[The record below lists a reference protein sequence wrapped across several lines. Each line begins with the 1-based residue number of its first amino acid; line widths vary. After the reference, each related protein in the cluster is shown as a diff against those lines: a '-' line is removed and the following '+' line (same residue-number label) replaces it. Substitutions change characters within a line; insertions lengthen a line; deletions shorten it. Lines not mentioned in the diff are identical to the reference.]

1 MCLYKKEDIM
11 SRRFQKVL
19 TNAFHVSFL
28 ETIEND
34 ACERYYTLDIEAQS
48 DDPTMFN
55 QSMYIKLCHSQ
66 EECAHYE
73 IPLDEFGRGRISIE
87 NQQAITV
94 NVVQVDECGNQ
105 VMNQDG
111 MEISYIVENE
121 VQQED
126 YARLHT
132 EDLKDHYTIRIEN
145 HVLQKADLHIQKKIS
160 VNQELKLPR
169 VDECFTIYVEGMGI
183 CQYVNLDQNN
193 DFSCC
198 LEGIPAGQYAISELN
213 AYNDTLYQLNGQP
226 IEDNNFI
233 LNAGVNDLDI
243 INVSDFDT
251 TLTISKY
258 IRNERGELCR
268 PQCDESFE
276 VRIISDRHDVTVN
289 LSDENDFCIVLHG
302 LIPGYYRIS
311 EQSDEQM
318 YDTTYIVN
326 DACERNFAHLE
337 ISECGENQVMIINT
351 ETKSGGCLPL
361 QESQLRI
368 CKFIRSKDGCLRK
381 PCHHEN
387 FQVTL
392 SGCGLC
398 QTLNLNESNNYCVDI
413 ASLCSGYYQ
422 IEETSCHDYV
432 SSYIVDDDIERTSAC
447 IRVEEGSTFCVT
459 IINSTRNSGTLRV
472 CKYIR
477 NDYGDLIKPDKQQ
490 CFDMT
495 LSSIFCKRSFT
506 LSVENDWCMCFDDLR
521 LGSYEVKEAKGSTSD
536 YAVIYQVDCGKESH
550 HARFM
555 MDGGDREVKV
565 INYRQKQ
572 SCGTLRICKFEE
584 TQCGELVK
592 PQRDEVFHVHVEGD
606 GLNECYSLKASNNWC
621 ILLDGLKMGEYH
633 IQEEEEDRYDAC
645 YIVNGCR
652 TQEAYVCMQSGN
664 EEVTILNHRKRNGI
678 VTINAMLQDCDE
690 QISQPYEGMDIEV
703 LVEGKD
709 TCYHLCLNAENNWC
723 VLLDALPQDTYRIIQ
738 KDSFGFVI
746 HYIVNGCACDFARI
760 ALNKEDQEITI
771 INEIANC
778 AGMVKVTKFIEDEC
792 GELSMPCADDEF
804 HFELKGVDFAATY
817 TLCEKNDFCVY
828 FDDLTQ
834 GCYEIK
840 ELSCGY
846 DARYLINHQP
856 CEQAKFTLGKEDIY
870 IDILNKA
877 STQNAV
883 MIEKRIRKGNELVIP
898 QVNDSF
904 KVLLTG
910 RNTHEIFELNDDND
924 FCIRLTDLCNQH
936 YEIKELGASAKSYI
950 IDGCE
955 QENGYFLYEGNE
967 KQITIVNEEERTGAL
982 RLEKLM
988 EDACGNY
995 IRPQRWESFDIML
1008 EGECYKRK
1016 VTLDIR
1022 NNFCACLYDLPCGH
1036 YEIKEIGSRHPVSYM
1051 IHDIPCDNAIIDLRD
1066 EDVNVTIINHEAKN
1080 GCLHF
1085 QGLIEKDGEVME
1097 ADPLD
1102 EFILT
1107 ITCGE
1112 DSQNVVLHAGNDF
1125 CASIDH
1131 LEKGSYSICEGGKEE
1146 VAFLIEDQRF
1156 EDCVCVELNGEY
1168 VDIRV
1173 VKRKENKHSITIQ
1186 KWMVDKKGKRQ
1197 VPHNDDHFMMTMMFK
1212 GRKQMFELHAK
1223 NNFTKRLDNCQSG
1236 DYEIMEENGHA
1247 TYSFDGGKPQ
1257 EDGCFTLKQENMRID
1272 VCNPMKSEGVV
1283 LFQLMNEDC
1292 GENLGTPPSDACYE
1306 VLISGAQEECLKLS
1320 KDNQWK
1326 CRLRMQYGEY
1336 QIMLQGEDEHYFFID
1351 HVRQKE
1357 GNLSLD
1363 SQQVLVQLIVK
1374 QPCQDGM
1381 LLLQKYIRNKEC
1393 DCLRKPCNEEAYE
1406 IEVKGDNFYRIVYL
1420 NEENAYQDVLH
1431 HLEKGRYEIRE
1442 LHGEQVSYIINGGM
1456 EDKQGILQIN
1466 QNRNTVKIINE
1477 AEVMHQGSIEICKLM
1492 KDEEGCYCYPKA
1504 DEIFWIIV
1512 KGEEGSSRVLLN
1524 EANHFYASMRNLKD
1538 GWYEVMEENGQE
1550 HVRYV
1555 VNNGAPMKKGI
1566 VHVVNNANTVNVI
1579 NQLPSKSGSIQINK
1593 WIRKNEQLEKPEQGE
1608 YRIHV
1613 SMPGYQNLIILNKRN
1628 QYSETLSNLKPGT
1641 YVISELD
1648 HENVSYIVDGQK
1660 ETQEARLEVNN
1671 TMHTIDVINSTM
1683 KNGQISM
1690 VKYRRVN
1697 GTMMRPQ
1704 PDDSYEFYLSAPGYQ
1719 KLFYLD
1725 QSNGWKMTFNDLK
1738 PASYVLTERNATDEV
1753 SYIIDEGS
1761 ESNRAIID
1769 VNGTSHQIT
1778 IINTPSMAQ
1787 KGSIHIEKVVRQ
1799 GNQLTTPD
1807 QNASYRIHVSRPGYN
1822 ETFTLDASNQFTLHI
1837 SDLEDGM
1844 YVLDEL
1850 DNTNEVT
1857 YIINGGSEINR
1868 AVINVRGNENR
1879 VMMINTPRM
1888 IQKGSIHV
1896 EKVIREHQQLISPG
1910 VNDNYRLHV
1919 SKPGFNEVY
1928 TLDASNN
1935 FMVDIIDLEDGT
1947 YVLNEMDHDES
1958 VSYIIN
1964 GGTETNSGI
1973 VVVSANANA
1982 VVMINPPTSFRSGS
1996 IHVDKFINRNHEL
2009 IRPDSQNTYR
2019 LQISKPGFNQV
2030 YKLNAANNF
2039 MIDVLDLENGTYVLN
2054 ELDQEDNVTYII
2066 NGGTETNQGI
2076 VEVKDNANQVKMINA
2091 EQQMHQGSIQVE
2103 KFVRENNELKHPQDN
2118 QSYRLHVS
2126 KPGFN
2131 EVFTL
2136 DQSNNFKVNIT
2147 QLADGFYVLDELD
2160 EKGEV
2165 SYVINGGSE
2174 TRYGIVEVR
2183 GNANVVNMINASQ
2196 GTTGSIF
2203 FSKYIK
2209 NADGSLS
2216 VPADGDQ
2223 YIIEVYN
2230 QEFLQRVTLNGQN
2243 NFQSTLLNLKEG
2255 VYHLREL
2262 DSSNFRVT
2270 YKINGSEETSEGV
2283 VYVQGNRNMVDVI
2296 NERKT
2301 NMNTVEVFKYMLDKD
2316 DNYLPP
2322 SAPDIYRFEISAP
2335 GFMREYDLVP
2345 ENNWHVTISDLPAGR
2360 YQIREITQDPTR
2372 VRYLINS
2379 PQLVEEAFITAAPG
2393 VTNIV
2398 GIINIEDDV
2407 ENGTM
2412 TLNKRIRDAMG
2423 QLIIPSDEESFVMR
2437 IKGNNFERLVALDMD
2452 NAFTYT
2458 IENLAYGTYTIEETD
2473 SQYDVSYQ
2481 IDGGEEKSNASL
2493 RIQDGTKHEILIIN
2507 TKSAMFFDAK
2517 KDDTVKIII
2526 D

>member
-1 MCLYKKEDIM
+1 M
-11 SRRFQKVL
+11 SRRFRKVL

-34 ACERYYTLDIEAQS
+34 ACDRYYTLDIEAQS

-66 EECAHYE
+66 EECTHYE
-73 IPLDEFGRGRISIE
+73 IPLDEFGRGCISIE
-87 NQQAITV
+87 NQQAITI
-94 NVVQVDECGNQ
+94 NVVQVDDCGNQ

-111 MEISYIVENE
+111 MEVTYVVEDE

-132 EDLKDHYTIRIEN
+132 EDLKEHYTIRIEN
-145 HVLQKADLHIQKKIS
+145 HVLQKAALHIQKKIA
-160 VNQELKLPR
+160 VKGELQLPEA
-169 VDECFTIYVEGMGI
+169 DECFTIYIEGMGI
-183 CQYVNLDQNN
+183 CQYVTLDQNN

-198 LEGIPAGQYAISELN
+198 LEDIPAGRYSISELN
-213 AYNDTLYQLNGQP
+213 EFHDVIYQFNGQQM
-226 IEDNNFI
+226 EDSNFI
-233 LNAGVNDLDI
+233 LDAGENTLDI
-243 INVSDFDT
+243 INATDFDT
-251 TLTISKY
+251 TLTITKY

-268 PQCDESFE
+268 PQCDECFAI
-276 VRIISDRHDVTVN
+276 RIISDRHDVIVN
-289 LSDENDFCIVLHG
+289 LSEENDFCVVLHG
-302 LIPGYYRIS
+302 LIPGYYRID
-311 EQSDEQM
+311 EQSDCDI

-337 ISECGENQVMIINT
+337 INECGENQVMIINT
-351 ETKSGGCLPL
+351 LASEKGCQPP

-381 PCHHEN
+381 PCHNEN

-413 ASLCSGYYQ
+413 ASLCSGDYR

-432 SSYIVDDDIERTSAC
+432 SSYIVDDDMERTSAC

-459 IINSTRNSGTLRV
+459 IINSMRNSGLLRV

-477 NDYGDLIKPDKQQ
+477 NDYGDLMKPDKQQ

-495 LSSIFCKRSFT
+495 LSSLFCKRNFT
-506 LSVENDWCMCFDDLR
+506 LNAENDWCMCFDDLR
-521 LGSYEVKEAKGSTSD
+521 LGSYEVKEARCNEND
-536 YAVIYQVDCGKESH
+536 YAVVYQVDCGKEST

-555 MDGGDREVKV
+555 MDGEDREVKV

-572 SCGTLRICKFEE
+572 NCGTLRICKFEE
-584 TQCGELVK
+584 TNCGELVK

-633 IQEEEEDRYDAC
+633 IQEEEEDIYDAC

-652 TQEAYVCMQSGN
+652 DQEAYVLMQSGN

-678 VTINAMLQDCDE
+678 VTINAMLQDCDKT
-690 QISQPYEGMDIEV
+690 ISQPYEGMDIEV

-709 TCYHLCLNAENNWC
+709 TCYHVCLNAQNNWC

-746 HYIVNGCACDFARI
+746 HYVVNGCACDFARI
-760 ALNKEDQEITI
+760 ALNQEDQEITI

-792 GELSMPCADDEF
+792 GELSMPCRDDEF
-804 HFELKGVDFAATY
+804 HFELKGVDFASTY

-828 FDDLTQ
+828 FDDLRQ

-840 ELSCGY
+840 ELSCDY

-856 CEQAKFTLGKEDIY
+856 VDDARFTLGKEDVY
-870 IDILNKA
+870 VDILNKA
-877 STQNAV
+877 SSQHAV
-883 MIEKRIRKGNELVIP
+883 TIEKRIRKGDELVIP
-898 QVNDSF
+898 QVNDCF

-924 FCIRLTDLCNQH
+924 FCISLNDLCNQH
-936 YEIKELGASAKSYI
+936 YEIKELGACAKSYI

-955 QENGYFLYEGNE
+955 QENGYFLYEGMA

-982 RLEKLM
+982 RLEKLI
-988 EDACGNY
+988 EDACGTY

-1036 YEIKEIGSRHPVSYM
+1036 YEIKEVGSSHSVSYM
-1051 IHDIPCDNAIIDLRD
+1051 IHDMPCDNAIIDLRD

-1085 QGLIEKDGEVME
+1085 QGLVEKDGEVIE

-1125 CASIDH
+1125 CASMEQ
-1131 LEKGSYSICEGGKEE
+1131 LEKGNYSICEGGKEN

-1156 EDCVCVELNGEY
+1156 DDCVCVELNGEY

-1173 VKRKENKHSITIQ
+1173 VKHKENKPSITIQ
-1186 KWMVDKKGKRQ
+1186 KWMIDKNGKRQ
-1197 VPHNDDHFMMTMMFK
+1197 VPHNDDHFMMTMLFK

-1223 NNFTKRLDNCQSG
+1223 NNFTKRMDNCQSG

-1247 TYSFDGGKPQ
+1247 QYSFDGGKLQ

-1272 VCNPMKSEGVV
+1272 VCNPMIHEGVV
-1283 LFQLMNEDC
+1283 LFQLMKEDC
-1292 GENLGTPPSDACYE
+1292 GENLVTVDDDACYE
-1306 VLISGAQEECLKLS
+1306 VLIKGEQEACLKLS

-1326 CRLRMQYGEY
+1326 CRLTLPYGEY
-1336 QIMLQGEDEHYFFID
+1336 QFILQGEEEHYYFID

-1357 GNLSLD
+1357 GKLSLD
-1363 SQQVLVQLIVK
+1363 SQQVLVQLIMK

-1381 LLLQKYIRNKEC
+1381 LLLQKYMRSKTC

-1406 IEVKGDNFYRIVYL
+1406 IEVKGENFYRIVYL
-1420 NEENAYQDVLH
+1420 NETNAYQEVLH
-1431 HLEKGRYEIRE
+1431 HLEKGRYEVRE
-1442 LHGEQVSYIINGGM
+1442 LHGENVTYIINGGM
-1456 EDKQGILQIN
+1456 EDKQGVLNIN

-1477 AEVMHQGSIEICKLM
+1477 AEEMQQGSMEICKLM

-1512 KGEEGSSRVLLN
+1512 KGEEGSRRVLLN
-1524 EANHFYASMRNLKD
+1524 EANHFYASMRNLKE
-1538 GWYEVMEENGQE
+1538 GWYEVMEENGGE

-1579 NQLPSKSGSIQINK
+1579 NLLPSTHSAIQINK
-1593 WIRKNEQLEKPEQGE
+1593 WIRENDQLVKPNSGE
-1608 YRIHV
+1608 YRVHV
-1613 SMPGYQNLIILNKRN
+1613 SMPGYQNLVILNKQN
-1628 QYSETLSNLKPGT
+1628 QYQETLHDLKPGT
-1641 YVISELD
+1641 YTISELD
-1648 HENVSYIVDGQK
+1648 HENVSYIIDGQK
-1660 ETQEARLEVNN
+1660 ETQQAIIEVNQS
-1671 TMHTIDVINSTM
+1671 MHQVDVINQMM

-1697 GTMMRPQ
+1697 GTMLRPQ
-1704 PDDSYEFYLSAPGYQ
+1704 PEDSYEFYLSAPGYQ

-1725 QSNGWKMTFNDLK
+1725 QGNDWKMTFHDLK
-1738 PASYVLTERNATDEV
+1738 PATYVLTERNATDEV

-1769 VNGTSHQIT
+1769 VHGTNHQVT
-1778 IINTPSMAQ
+1778 IINTQNISPT
-1787 KGSIHIEKVVRQ
+1787 GSIHIEKVVRQ
-1799 GNQLTTPD
+1799 GNELMKPEQA
-1807 QNASYRIHVSRPGYN
+1807 ASYQIHVSRPGYN
-1822 ETFTLDASNQFTLHI
+1822 ETFTLNASNNFTLHI

-1850 DNTNEVT
+1850 DETNEVT

-1868 AVINVRGNENR
+1868 AVIHVSGNENR
-1879 VMMINTPRM
+1879 VIMINTPRSM
-1888 IQKGSIHV
+1888 PKGSMHV
-1896 EKVIREHQQLISPG
+1896 EKFIRENNQLVRPQAD
-1910 VNDNYRLHV
+1910 DNYRLHV

-1935 FMVDIIDLEDGT
+1935 FTIDIPDLEDGT
-1947 YVLNEMDHDES
+1947 YVLNEMDHDEN

-1964 GGTETNSGI
+1964 GGTETNNGN
-1973 VVVSANANA
+1973 VVVNANANTI
-1982 VVMINPPTSFRSGS
+1982 VMINPPTALRNGS
-1996 IHVDKFINRNHEL
+1996 IHVDKFIRRNNEL
-2009 IRPDSQNTYR
+2009 VRPDTQNIYR
-2019 LQISKPGFNQV
+2019 LQISKPGFYQV
-2030 YKLNAANNF
+2030 YNLNDANHF
-2039 MIDVLDLENGTYVLN
+2039 MVDVLDLEDGMYVLN
-2054 ELDQEDNVTYII
+2054 ELDEEENVSYII
-2066 NGGTETNQGI
+2066 NGGSETNQGVVTI
-2076 VEVKDNANQVKMINA
+2076 RDNANQVKMINA
-2091 EQQMHQGSIQVE
+2091 DQDMRKGSIQVE
-2103 KFVRENNELKHPQDN
+2103 KWVRENNELKRPQDD

-2126 KPGFN
+2126 KPGYN

-2136 DQSNNFKVNIT
+2136 DKSNDFKVNIT

-2183 GNANVVNMINASQ
+2183 RNTNTVKMINASLAK
-2196 GTTGSIF
+2196 TGSIF

-2255 VYHLREL
+2255 IYHLREL

-2322 SAPDIYRFEISAP
+2322 SAPDVYRFEISAP
-2335 GFMREYDLVP
+2335 GFKREYDLVP
-2345 ENNWHVTISDLPAGR
+2345 ENNWHVTITDLSTDR

-2379 PQLVEEAFITAAPG
+2379 PQLVEEAFFEAAPG

-2407 ENGTM
+2407 ENGMM

-2423 QLIIPSDEESFVMR
+2423 QLVIPSNGESFVIR
-2437 IKGNNFERLVALDMD
+2437 VKGNQFDRLVALDMD
-2452 NAFTYT
+2452 NDFTYT
-2458 IENLAYGTYTIEETD
+2458 IENLAYGMYTIEETD
-2473 SQYDVSYQ
+2473 SPNDVSYQ
-2481 IDGGEEKSNASL
+2481 IDGGEERNNARL
-2493 RIQDGTKHEILIIN
+2493 NIQDGTNHAILIIN
-2507 TKSAMFFDAK
+2507 TKNAMFFDAK

>member
-28 ETIEND
+28 ETID

-66 EECAHYE
+66 EECTHYE
-73 IPLDEFGRGRISIE
+73 IPLDEVGRGRITIE

-94 NVVQVDECGNQ
+94 NVVQVDDCGNQ
-105 VMNQDG
+105 LMNQDG

-132 EDLKDHYTIRIEN
+132 DDLRDHYTIRIEN
-145 HVLQKADLHIQKKIS
+145 HMLQKANLQIQKKIS
-160 VNQELKLPR
+160 VDEHLQTPKE
-169 VDECFTIYVEGMGI
+169 DECFTVCVEGMGI
-183 CQYVNLDQNN
+183 CQYVNLDASN

-198 LEGIPAGQYAISELN
+198 LEGIPVGRYAISELN
-213 AYNDTLYQLNGQP
+213 AFQDVIYRFNDQVVD
-226 IEDNNFI
+226 DNNFM
-233 LNAGVNDLDI
+233 LTPQENTLEI
-243 INVSDFDT
+243 INISNFDT

-258 IRNERGELCR
+258 IRNDSGELCR
-268 PQCDESFE
+268 PQRDECF
-276 VRIISDRHDVTVN
+276 VIRIISDRQDVSVE
-289 LSDENDFCIVLHG
+289 LSDENDFCVILHG
-302 LIPGYYRIS
+302 LIPGYYQIS
-311 EQSDEQM
+311 EQSDQNE

-351 ETKSGGCLPL
+351 EVSSKGCLPC

-413 ASLCSGYYQ
+413 ASLCSGDYR

-459 IINSTRNSGTLRV
+459 IINSMRNSGMLRV

-495 LSSIFCKRSFT
+495 LSSYFCKRKFT

-521 LGSYEVKEAKGSTSD
+521 LGSYEVKETTCQD
-536 YAVIYQVDCGKESH
+536 TPYAVIYQVDCGKESH

-584 TQCGELVK
+584 TACGEFVK

-606 GLNECYSLKASNNWC
+606 GLNECYTLKASNNWC
-621 ILLDGLKMGEYH
+621 ILLDGLTMGEYH
-633 IQEEEEDRYDAC
+633 IQEEEEDMYDAC

-652 TQEAYVCMQSGN
+652 SQEAYVMMQAQN
-664 EEVTILNHRKRNGI
+664 QEITILNHRKRNGI
-678 VTINAMLQDCDE
+678 VTIHALLQDCD
-690 QISQPYEGMDIEV
+690 QGLTQPNAGMDIEV
-703 LVEGKD
+703 LVEGKN
-709 TCYHLCLNAENNWC
+709 TCYHVNLNAQNNWC

-746 HYIVNGCACDFARI
+746 HYIVNGVACDFARI
-760 ALNKEDQEITI
+760 ALNQEDQEITI
-771 INEIANC
+771 INEMADC
-778 AGMVKVTKFIEDEC
+778 AGMVKVTKYMEDEY
-792 GELSMPCADDEF
+792 GELSMPCAGDEF
-804 HFELKGVDFAATY
+804 RFELKGVDFCQTY

-828 FDDLTQ
+828 FDDLSE

-856 CEQAKFTLGKEDIY
+856 FDKASFTLGHEDVY
-870 IDILNKA
+870 VDILNKA
-877 STQNAV
+877 SDQNAV

-898 QVNDSF
+898 QVNDCF

-924 FCIRLTDLCNQH
+924 FCMCLNDLCNQH
-936 YEIKELGASAKSYI
+936 YEVKELGSCAKSYI

-955 QENGYFLYEGNE
+955 QENGYFLYEGVG
-967 KQITIVNEEERTGAL
+967 KQITIVNEEARMGAL
-982 RLEKLM
+982 RLEKLIK
-988 EDACGNY
+988 DACGNY

-1022 NNFCACLYDLPCGH
+1022 NNFCACLYDLPSGH
-1036 YEIKEIGSRHPVSYM
+1036 YEIKEVGCTRPVSYI
-1051 IHDIPCDNAIIDLRD
+1051 IHDIPCDNAIIDLME
-1066 EDVNVTIINHEAKN
+1066 EDVNVTIINHEAKL

-1085 QGLIEKDGEVME
+1085 QGLIEKDGEVSQC
-1097 ADPLD
+1097 DPLD
-1102 EFILT
+1102 EFVLT
-1107 ITCGE
+1107 IVC
-1112 DSQNVVLHAGNDF
+1112 DDNSQQVVLHAGNDF
-1125 CASIDH
+1125 QAT
-1131 LEKGSYSICEGGKEE
+1131 LNELPQGNYSISESGKED

-1173 VKRKENKHSITIQ
+1173 VKRKESKHSITIQ
-1186 KWMVDKKGKRQ
+1186 KWMMDASGKRQ
-1197 VPHNDDHFMMTMMFK
+1197 VPHNDDRFMMTLMFK
-1212 GRKQMFELHAK
+1212 GRKQMFELHAQ

-1236 DYEIMEENGHA
+1236 EYELMEEHGHA
-1247 TYSFDGGKPQ
+1247 TYCFDGGKPQ
-1257 EDGCFTLKQENMRID
+1257 DHGCFTLKQENMRID
-1272 VCNPMKSEGVV
+1272 VCNPMKCEGVV
-1283 LFQLMNEDC
+1283 LFQLMKEDC
-1292 GENLGTPPSDACYE
+1292 GENLVTPSPDSCYE
-1306 VLISGAQEECLKLS
+1306 VNILHDDTKECLKLT
-1320 KDNQWK
+1320 KENAWK
-1326 CRLRMQYGEY
+1326 CRLNLPYGEY
-1336 QIMLQGEDEHYFFID
+1336 QLVLQGDDEHYFFVD

-1357 GNLSLD
+1357 GNLSLN

-1374 QPCQDGM
+1374 RPCQDGM
-1381 LLLQKYIRNKEC
+1381 LLLQKYIRSKDC
-1393 DCLRKPCNEEAYE
+1393 DCLRKPCNKEAYE
-1406 IEVKGDNFYRIVYL
+1406 IEVKGDDFYRIIYL
-1420 NEENAYQDVLH
+1420 NEENAYQEILH

-1442 LHGEQVSYIINGGM
+1442 LNGECVSFIINGEM
-1456 EDKQGILQIN
+1456 EDKQGIVNVN

-1477 AEVMHQGSIEICKLM
+1477 AEIMHLGSIEICKLM

-1504 DEIFWIIV
+1504 DEIFWITI

-1538 GWYEVMEENGQE
+1538 GWYEVMEESEQE

-1566 VHVVNNANTVNVI
+1566 VHVVANANTVNVI
-1579 NQLPSKSGSIQINK
+1579 NPMPSKHGSIQINK
-1593 WIRKNEQLEKPEQGE
+1593 WIRKDHQLEKPESGE

-1613 SMPGYQNLIILNKRN
+1613 SMSGYQNLIILNQDN
-1628 QYSETLSNLKPGT
+1628 GFSETLEDVKPGT
-1641 YVISELD
+1641 YTIMELD
-1648 HENVSYIVDGQK
+1648 HENTMYRVDGQSESSK
-1660 ETQEARLEVNN
+1660 AVIQVD
-1671 TMHTIDVINSTM
+1671 HTSHTVDVINQEMAT
-1683 KNGQISM
+1683 GQITF
-1690 VKYRRVN
+1690 VKYRREH

-1704 PDDSYEFYLSAPGYQ
+1704 PEDSYEFYLSAPGYQ
-1719 KLFYLD
+1719 KLFHLD
-1725 QSNGWKMTFNDLK
+1725 QSNEWTMTISDLS
-1738 PASYVLTERNATDEV
+1738 PAAYVLTERNALDQV
-1753 SYIIDEGS
+1753 SYIIDQGS
-1761 ESNRAIID
+1761 ERDRAVID
-1769 VNGTSHQIT
+1769 VNQTSHQVT
-1778 IINTPSMAQ
+1778 IINTPKTSQ
-1787 KGSIHIEKVVRQ
+1787 KGSMHIEKVVRQ
-1799 GNQLTTPD
+1799 GNQLVPPD
-1807 QNASYRIHVSRPGYN
+1807 RNDSFLLHVSRPGYN
-1822 ETFTLDASNQFTLHI
+1822 ETFTLDASNAFTLRI

-1850 DNTNEVT
+1850 NATNEVT

-1868 AVINVRGNENR
+1868 AVINVRGNENH
-1879 VMMINTPRM
+1879 VIMINTPKEIM
-1888 IQKGSIHV
+1888 KGSIHV
-1896 EKVIREHQQLISPG
+1896 EKFIRENNQLIRPQ
-1910 VNDNYRLHV
+1910 NQDNYRLHI
-1919 SKPGFNEVY
+1919 SKPGFNELY

-1935 FMVDIIDLEDGT
+1935 FMVDIMDLEDGT
-1947 YVLNEMDHDES
+1947 YVLNEMDHDEN

-1964 GGTETNSGI
+1964 GGTETNNGI
-1973 VVVSANANA
+1973 VVVSGNANA
-1982 VVMINPPTSFRSGS
+1982 VVMINPPTMQRNGS
-1996 IHVDKFINRNHEL
+1996 IHIDKFMRFENEL
-2009 IRPDSQNTYR
+2009 IRPDQQSVYR
-2019 LQISKPGFNQV
+2019 LQISKPGFQKV
-2030 YKLNAANNF
+2030 VVLNAANQF
-2039 MIDVLDLENGTYVLN
+2039 STDVLDLEDGMYVLN
-2054 ELDQEDNVTYII
+2054 ELDQQADVSYII
-2066 NGGTETNQGI
+2066 NDGSETNQG
-2076 VEVKDNANQVKMINA
+2076 VVVVANNANQVKMINA
-2091 EQQMHQGSIQVE
+2091 STKSQTGSIQVE
-2103 KFVRENNELKHPQDN
+2103 KFVRENNTLMNPADT

-2136 DQSNNFKVNIT
+2136 DASNDFKVTIT
-2147 QLADGFYVLDELD
+2147 NLADGFYVLDELD

-2183 GNANVVNMINASQ
+2183 GNINQVKMINASSVQ
-2196 GTTGSIF
+2196 TGSIF

-2243 NFQSTLLNLKEG
+2243 NFQSTLSNLKEG
-2255 VYHLREL
+2255 IYHLREL
-2262 DSSNFRVT
+2262 DSSSYRVT

-2283 VYVQGNRNMVDVI
+2283 VYVQGNRNMVDVL
-2296 NERKT
+2296 NERKS

-2322 SAPDIYRFEISAP
+2322 VAPDTYRFEIIAP
-2335 GFMREYDLVP
+2335 GFKREYDLTA
-2345 ENNWHVTISDLPAGR
+2345 ENNWHVTIDDLSAGR
-2360 YQIREITQDPTR
+2360 YQIREVTQDPTR

-2379 PQLVEEAFITAAPG
+2379 PQLVEEAFISAAPG

-2398 GIINIEDDV
+2398 GIINIKDNV

-2423 QLIIPSDEESFVMR
+2423 QLIIPSSQESFVMR
-2437 IKGNNFERLVALDMD
+2437 VSGNQFDRLIALDVD
-2452 NAFTYT
+2452 NNFTYT
-2458 IENLAYGTYTIEETD
+2458 LENLAYGTYTVEE
-2473 SQYDVSYQ
+2473 SENSYDVSFQ
-2481 IDGGEEKSNASL
+2481 VDGSEESSYANV
-2493 RIQDGTKHEILIIN
+2493 IITDGTNHQILIIN
-2507 TKSAMFFDAK
+2507 TKSEMFFDAK
-2517 KDDTVKIII
+2517 KDDTVKIVI